1 MEHLR
6 QSVKMK
12 KRANPLEKIMS
23 KLMSSDQTKG
33 DDSAR
38 SKPSASP
45 SFKHTLSMRQ
55 IDEIVEGEEK
65 KEEEQPRPVDSQ
77 TLRSQ
82 ATISIGVLQGSEDP
96 KPPKVEEELPKRSL
110 RDQMV
115 LPEIKMEFLS
125 APGMAKK

>member
-1 MEHLR
+1 
-6 QSVKMK
+6 
-12 KRANPLEKIMS
+12 
-23 KLMSSDQTKG
+23 
-33 DDSAR
+33 
-38 SKPSASP
+38 
-45 SFKHTLSMRQ
+45 MRQ

-65 KEEEQPRPVDSQ
+65 KEEEQPRAVDSQ

-82 ATISIGVLQGSEDP
+82 ATISIGVLQGTEDL
-96 KPPKVEEELPKRSL
+96 KPPKEEEFPKRSL